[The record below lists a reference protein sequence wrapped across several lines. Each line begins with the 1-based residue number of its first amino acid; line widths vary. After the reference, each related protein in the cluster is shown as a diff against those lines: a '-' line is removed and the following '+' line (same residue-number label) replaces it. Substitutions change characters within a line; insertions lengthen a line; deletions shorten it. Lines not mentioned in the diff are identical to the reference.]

1 MDKQSLPFCRFNFHG
16 HVRSCPL
23 HIVESCLFCGSNFNF
38 VDSSLSV
45 KTVKIGPLKN
55 FPLFLDF
62 VILCTA
68 ANTIADEKPSIH
80 SAPKGD
86 LEVNIGEQLR
96 WCVSGG
102 SLGVH
107 DLQWAWSQNPSL
119 ETVNI
124 TANVSGPPCLNCECA
139 ESAYYDLNIVQ
150 RYLHNTSVGGARG
163 VAFSVLGYLDKNLQC
178 SGVPTNFL
186 SFMIID
192 GVRADDNL
200 TELMFNVVS
209 FTGDSTPEYYAIRAC
224 KW

>member
-1 MDKQSLPFCRFNFHG
+1 MVF
-16 HVRSCPL
+16 
-23 HIVESCLFCGSNFNF
+23 
-38 VDSSLSV
+38 
-45 KTVKIGPLKN
+45 
-55 FPLFLDF
+55 DF

-68 ANTIADEKPSIH
+68 AGTIADEKPSII
-80 SAPKGD
+80 SEPKGEN
-86 LEVNIGEQLR
+86 LEVNVGEQLR

-139 ESAYYDLNIVQ
+139 ESAYYDLDIVQ
-150 RYLHNTSVGGARG
+150 WYRHNMSVGGARG
-163 VAFSVLGYLDKNLQC
+163 VAFSVLGYSFSSVEISKNWQC

-186 SFMIID
+186 SFVIID

-200 TELMFNVVS
+200 TELMFNVIS
-209 FTGDSTPEYYAIRAC
+209 FTGDSTPEDYAIRAC